1 MYDHETGLDDGSTSP
16 PSAISAHIE
25 SSQVDIGD
33 GDQFLFMRRY
43 LPDVTFDGSTATNPS
58 TTFTMKA
65 RNFPGGN
72 YLVSDAN
79 SVTRSVAGTTSEV
92 EQFTDQVHI
101 RLRGRAFALRVA
113 SSDTEVQWRLGTPR
127 VDIREDGRR

>member
-1 MYDHETGLDDGSTSP
+1 
-16 PSAISAHIE
+16 
-25 SSQVDIGD
+25 
-33 GDQFLFMRRY
+33 
-43 LPDVTFDGSTATNPS
+43 
-58 TTFTMKA
+58 MKA

-79 SVTRSVAGTTSEV
+79 SVTRSVAGTTSVV